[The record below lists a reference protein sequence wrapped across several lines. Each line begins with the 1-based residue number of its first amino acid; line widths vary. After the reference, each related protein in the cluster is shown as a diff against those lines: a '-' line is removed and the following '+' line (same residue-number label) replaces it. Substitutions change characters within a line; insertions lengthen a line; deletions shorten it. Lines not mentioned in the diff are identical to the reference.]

1 MRGSSLSR
9 RADRREK
16 SAHWTTLRQT
26 AARGLTA
33 DRWQEAALPLG
44 KDEGRPGEL
53 DEEGGCRIEEGDK
66 IEVTCGLV
74 SGQRAPISGQ
84 RPATFSGCRDLYV
97 WIYSL
102 LLRHQQK
109 LYYGKK

>member
-1 MRGSSLSR
+1 MP
-9 RADRREK
+9 D
-16 SAHWTTLRQT
+16 
-26 AARGLTA
+26 
-33 DRWQEAALPLG
+33 
-44 KDEGRPGEL
+44 
-53 DEEGGCRIEEGDK
+53 EEGDK

-84 RPATFSGCRDLYV
+84 RPATLSGCRDLYV

-109 LYYGKK
+109 LYYGKIESGRIVYPVQAGPDSAIIMRSHKNIQRCKDQQNSPNNIQSRRQQRQTDH